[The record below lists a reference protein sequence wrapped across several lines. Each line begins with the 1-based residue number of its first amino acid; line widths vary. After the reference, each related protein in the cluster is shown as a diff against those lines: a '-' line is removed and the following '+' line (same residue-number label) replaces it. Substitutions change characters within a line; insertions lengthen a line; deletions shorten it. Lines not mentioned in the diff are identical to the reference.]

1 MFDKIISFT
10 REKSEYIGENSF
22 IIKNLDNIILFF
34 IVTTL
39 ISTLFC
45 STDTIGFLSLI
56 VIFLTAIKLFVQ
68 KDKIAKTNALDICL
82 LIYFMFVII
91 SLAGSTLFY
100 LSLKGFLKTCTYL
113 GFYLAMVHFLNSNRN
128 KIITVLLTIAGLVS
142 FESIYAIFQNTIPT
156 NTNLTWQD
164 VSYLRP
170 EEVMTRVYGTL
181 QPYNPNLLAG
191 FLIVCIPVIYGICA
205 YCLSKKHYKSG
216 IISLILSAICS
227 WAVICTGCRG
237 AYLALLAILFGI
249 ILISAKFLWQN
260 YKKIYLSVL
269 GAICSLSAIAILSLQ
284 SVRMRFLSIFIM
296 RQDSSN
302 SFRFNVYQSSLQM
315 FADNWL
321 LGIGCGNQNFREI
334 YGLYMKTGFDALSCY
349 NIFLETAV
357 ESGIFALIAFIGFL
371 YILFAKSINFI
382 KNSENI
388 YDVILISAAILS
400 ILGVMVHG
408 LVDTVF
414 FRPQIQI
421 IFWIMCAVL
430 RVTLFEEE
438 KQQQISFTANTK

>member
-1 MFDKIISFT
+1 MFDKIITFS
-10 REKSEYIGENSF
+10 REKCEYISENSF
-22 IIKNLDNIILFF
+22 IIKNLNNIILFF
-34 IVTTL
+34 IITTL
-39 ISTLFC
+39 VSTLFC
-45 STDTIGFLSLI
+45 TTDTIGFLSLI

-68 KDKIAKTNALDICL
+68 KDEITKTKNIDIAL
-82 LIYFMFVII
+82 LVYFIFVVI
-91 SLAGSTLFY
+91 SLAGSSLFY

-113 GFYLAMVHFLNSNRN
+113 GFYLALVHYLNSNRN
-128 KIITVLLTIAGLVS
+128 KIKSILLTIVSILS

-191 FLIVCIPVIYGICA
+191 FLIVCIPVLYGICA
-205 YCLSKKHYKSG
+205 YLLVQKHYKTG
-216 IISLILSAICS
+216 ILTLILSAICS
-227 WAVICTGCRG
+227 WAIICTGCRG
-237 AYLALLAILFGI
+237 AYLALLSILFGI

-269 GAICSLSAIAILSLQ
+269 GFICSLSAIVILSLQ

-302 SFRFNVYQSSLQM
+302 SFRFNVYQASLKM

-357 ESGIFALIAFIGFL
+357 ESGIFALVAFIAFL
-371 YILFAKSINFI
+371 YIILSNGIKFI
-382 KNSENI
+382 LNSNNI
-388 YDVILISAAILS
+388 YDIILISAGLLS
-400 ILGVMVHG
+400 IIGVMVHG

-430 RVTLFEEE
+430 RIKLFEE
-438 KQQQISFTANTK
+438 KF

>member
-1 MFDKIISFT
+1 MFGKVISFT
-10 REKSEYIGENSF
+10 REKSEYINENSL
-22 IIKNLDNIILFF
+22 IIKNLSNIILFF
-34 IVTTL
+34 IISTL

-56 VIFLTAIKLFVQ
+56 VIFLNAIKIFVQ
-68 KDKIAKTNALDICL
+68 KDNIAKMNKLDIAL
-82 LIYFMFVII
+82 LIYFIFVVI
-91 SLAGSTLFY
+91 SLTGSTLFY
-100 LSLKGFLKTCTYL
+100 LSFKGFLKTCTYL
-113 GFYLAMVHFLNSNRN
+113 GFYLSVVHFFNNNRN
-128 KIITVLLTIAGLVS
+128 KINSILLTIAGLVC

-191 FLIVCIPVIYGICA
+191 FLIVCIPVIYGVCA
-205 YCLSKKHYKSG
+205 YFIVNKHYKSG
-216 IISLILSAICS
+216 LFTLILSALCS
-227 WAVICTGCRG
+227 WAIICTGCRG
-237 AYLALLAILFGI
+237 AYLALLSILFVI

-260 YKKIYLSVL
+260 YKKIYLSVI
-269 GAICSLSAIAILSLQ
+269 GTICSLSAIAILALQ

-302 SFRFNVYQSSLQM
+302 SFRFNVYQASLKM
-315 FADNWL
+315 FTDNWL

-357 ESGIFALIAFIGFL
+357 ESGIFSLIAFIAFL
-371 YILFAKSINFI
+371 YIILSKSIKFVL
-382 KNSENI
+382 NSENI
-388 YDVILISAAILS
+388 YDIILVSVGLLS
-400 ILGVMVHG
+400 IIGVLVHG

-421 IFWIMCAVL
+421 IFWIMCALL
-430 RVTLFEEE
+430 RIKLFEE
-438 KQQQISFTANTK
+438 QN